1 MKLEKKMS
9 VNSSNEEKPATPT
22 RKSADENAVC
32 EECGKF
38 GAYQIGDHFLCMD
51 CYQGKGSCC
60 PEFGKDDLWEDANRN
75 CV

>member
-1 MKLEKKMS
+1 MS
-9 VNSSNEEKPATPT
+9 VNSSNEEKPAAPST
-22 RKSADENAVC
+22 KNADDDVAC

-60 PEFGKDDLWEDANRN
+60 PEFGKDDLWRTEENAKVNK
-75 CV
+75 